1 MNHEINTTLSF
12 FSKERTCAKKE
23 KIICFSFSTVFLFV
37 KKKKC
42 CVTFTEDKKMTVK
55 EEISDRDKAL
65 FEAGIKL
72 GALYHQF
79 IGTPVSTET
88 AKELETAIE
97 KSVSLQPWVRAV
109 KVKIDREKVRKC
121 ENGNKFKYCELSGE
135 MLDVEVVVRYEEVE
149 VHARGKYDEEMDYPL
164 MRVEKI
170 LLKNRNK
177 SSIKSSASGSIT
189 NTT

>member
-1 MNHEINTTLSF
+1 
-12 FSKERTCAKKE
+12 
-23 KIICFSFSTVFLFV
+23 
-37 KKKKC
+37 
-42 CVTFTEDKKMTVK
+42 MTVK

-88 AKELETAIE
+88 AKVLETAIE

-109 KVKIDREKVRKC
+109 KVKIDREKVRKREA
-121 ENGNKFKYCELSGE
+121 ENPFKYCELRGE

-149 VHARGKYDEEMDYPL
+149 VHARVKYDEEMVYPYRFVDL
-164 MRVEKI
+164 VKGT
-170 LLKNRNK
+170 
-177 SSIKSSASGSIT
+177 AG
-189 NTT
+189 